1 MSVEATPQQRPPA
14 ARPSELRQE
23 SRLQRARRNTP
34 LLQLASVIVLF
45 LATGLT
51 IQGFFS
57 KSSLYTTLVLAAFLG
72 IAAVGQTLVI
82 LIGGIDLSVPALIS
96 GANLLS
102 TYLAGKGWP
111 FGLVI
116 GLVVVCAAIVG
127 AINGFVTHRFKAP
140 PLIVT
145 LATGAIV
152 TGATLG
158 LTRGGQVSGIPPGW
172 LTHFSSPIGTFLG
185 IDIPPVI
192 VMWVLIAIAVGIVL
206 HFTVSGRRTY
216 ATGANERA
224 AVLAGVKTERI
235 WIGAFLVSAV
245 GSALVGLVLVGFTG
259 QGEAGVG
266 DPYQFLSIAA
276 VLVGGTSLI
285 GARGDYWRTVLGAL
299 IMTLFTTLLVGH
311 GAGPALQ
318 EILTGVLI
326 LLFVAVYGREQRV
339 RDRV

>member
-1 MSVEATPQQRPPA
+1 MSVLSQFRHGDDSEPQTQKRDGRV
-14 ARPSELRQE
+14 ARLLRG
-23 SRLQRARRNTP
+23 SPILQVT
-34 LLQLASVIVLF
+34 SVIVLL

-51 IQGFFS
+51 IDGFFS
-57 KSSLYTTLVLAAFLG
+57 KSSLFTTLILASFLG
-72 IAAVGQTLVI
+72 IAAAGETLVI

-96 GANLLS
+96 GANLVTTL
-102 TYLAGKGWP
+102 LLGKGWS
-111 FGLVI
+111 FWLAILFVFA
-116 GLVVVCAAIVG
+116 CAAIVG
-127 AINGFVTHRFKAP
+127 LINGFVTHRFKAP

-152 TGATLG
+152 TGLTLG
-158 LTRGGQVSGIPPGW
+158 WTQGGQVSGIPPNW
-172 LTHFSSPIGTFLG
+172 LSRFSSPIGTVFG
-185 IDIPPVI
+185 IGIPPVVI
-192 VMWVLIAIAVGIVL
+192 LWAVIAIVFGLVL
-206 HFTVSGRRTY
+206 SFSVSGKRLY

-224 AVLAGVKTERI
+224 AQLAGVKTERV
-235 WIGAFLVSAV
+235 WMASFAVSAMA
-245 GSALVGLVLVGFTG
+245 SALVGIVLIGFTG
-259 QGEAGVG
+259 SGEAGVG

-311 GAGPALQ
+311 GADAATQ

-326 LLFVAVYGREQRV
+326 LLFVSVYGRDQRV